1 MEFLLTVLL
10 MVVLLLLKGFFSG
23 SEIALVNAD
32 KIKLRHRAK
41 LGHKGSKLAADLLRT
56 PDILLSST
64 LVGTNL
70 STIALTTIG
79 TLLMFEIAGDRGDIF
94 ALLIYTP
101 LFLIFGEIVPKS
113 VYQHKSDALTP
124 VIIYPLRWTSLLF
137 APVIFVFSRAARLAA
152 RLVGAGKVEQTLS
165 VTREQLKTLV
175 EIAEHGS
182 AMSAIDRGSVRRVM
196 RFADTTVGEAMIPI
210 AEVTALSVEDTVK
223 TAVQLIRKRGYNRLP
238 VHNGHS
244 TNVTGVLTLTT
255 WDLMAPDLMQRS
267 LSDLVTVPLYVSQ
280 LQTIDKLLPVLRTR
294 KDRMAIVVDEFGA
307 AIGMITMEDIVE
319 EVVGEIDV
327 GYDFDEY
334 LPKRQRTVEMI
345 EDGVWVMDARLPIS
359 EANELL
365 VLNLAGREFHTVG
378 GLLMQRLR
386 RIPEVGESI
395 DESGYRFTVVEGS
408 PRVVE
413 KVRVERSPVG

>member
-1 MEFLLTVLL
+1 MDLFLSLSL

-41 LGHKGSKLAADLLRT
+41 QGHKGSRLAAELLRA
-56 PDILLSST
+56 PDVLLSST

-79 TLLMFEIAGDRGDIF
+79 TLLMFEHFGDRGDLL
-94 ALLIYTP
+94 ALLVYTP

-113 VYQHKSDALTP
+113 VYQHKSDQLTP
-124 VIIYPLRWTSLLF
+124 IIIYPLRWMSLLF
-137 APVIFVFSRAARLAA
+137 YPVIFVFSRVARLAV

-182 AMSAIDRGSVRRVM
+182 AMGAIARGSVRRVIQ
-196 RFADTTVGEAMIPI
+196 FADTTVGEAMIPI
-210 AEVTALSVEDTVK
+210 AEVTALSIDDSMA
-223 TAVQLIRKRGYNRLP
+223 TAIELIRKRGFNRLP
-238 VHNGHS
+238 VYDGNS
-244 TNVTGVLTLTT
+244 ANVTGLLTLTT
-255 WDLMAPDLMQRS
+255 WDLLEPDLAERPLVS
-267 LSDLVTVPLYVSQ
+267 LVKPPLYVSR
-280 LQTIDKLLPVLRTR
+280 LQTIDKLLPILKRR
-294 KDRMAIVVDEFGA
+294 EDHMALVVDEFGA

-334 LPKRQRTVEMI
+334 LPRRRHTVE
-345 EDGVWVMDARLPIS
+345 ELGDDAWLMDARLSIS
-359 EANELL
+359 EASELL
-365 VLNLAGREFHTVG
+365 LLNVEGGHFHTLAG
-378 GLLMQRLR
+378 LMMHRLR
-386 RIPEVGESI
+386 RIPSVGEYI
-395 DESGYRFTVVEGS
+395 DASGYRFTVVEATA
-408 PRVVE
+408 RTIE
-413 KVRVERSPVG
+413 KIRVEHVRG

>member
-1 MEFLLTVLL
+1 MRYLLIVLL
-10 MVVLLLLKGFFSG
+10 MLVLLLLKGFFSG

-41 LGHKGSKLAADLLRT
+41 QGHKGSRLAADLLKA
-56 PDILLSST
+56 PDVLLSST

-79 TLLMFEIAGDRGDIF
+79 TLLMFELASDWGDLI
-94 ALLIYTP
+94 ALLVYTP
-101 LFLIFGEIVPKS
+101 IFLIFGEIVPKS
-113 VYQHKSDALTP
+113 VYQHKSDQLTP
-124 VIIYPLRWTSLLF
+124 IIIYPLRWTSIVF
-137 APVIFVFSRAARLAA
+137 APVIFVFSRIARLAA

-196 RFADTTVGEAMIPI
+196 RFGDTTVGEAMIPT
-210 AEVTALSVEDTVK
+210 AEVTSLSIADNVED
-223 TAVQLIRKRGYNRLP
+223 AVALIRKRGYNRLP
-238 VHNGHS
+238 VHDGHS
-244 TNVTGVLTLTT
+244 ANITGVLTLST
-255 WDLMAPDLMQRS
+255 WDLMDPEIMARPLTE
-267 LSDLVTVPLYVSQ
+267 LVKPPLYVSQ
-280 LQTIDKLLPVLRTR
+280 LQTIDKLVPVLRKR

-334 LPKRQRTVEMI
+334 LPKRQRKVEVVA
-345 EDGVWVMDARLPIS
+345 EGVWVMDARLPIT

-365 VLNLAGREFHTVG
+365 VLNLEGREFHTVG

-386 RIPEVGESI
+386 RIPRVGESI

-408 PRVVE
+408 ERVID
-413 KVRVERSPVG
+413 KVKVERGP